1 MSTRASRPIAGLVF
15 LILLA
20 LTGTAQAWV
29 ETAVRSHEARV
40 EVARDG
46 TAVVRHQLVL
56 KVRGGPMK
64 SLEIGGMGTDIE
76 PLPDASVRRAE
87 NGSAGMWP
95 LLVSS
100 LEDGSLRLGIG
111 AERGIR
117 GGSYL
122 FSFAYSL
129 SLRDQGWIVPEED
142 GVLVSWVGPRLTS
155 GVDSAKVTFV
165 IPRGTNPPQ
174 LASPDSGAGAAVLL
188 GEVRRGAEFDEVE
201 LVRAHLA
208 TGEPALWRIVASSDA
223 LAGEAPRDLAAQ
235 TVPQLNGDRAKLSA
249 GLSRSFQR
257 HLALALILGA
267 GLAVLV
273 FLKARS
279 VGESAKLRDAKIKPL
294 VPGPPVWRAGFSG
307 ALLAGAAWFALEQQP
322 WGSVLLGS
330 LALALVTFLLPIR
343 IVRPRGP
350 GQWEK
355 IEPSAA
361 PSPERLP
368 ADWFETRRL
377 RGFLL
382 FAGLMAVIVATA
394 YRLLPLSN
402 YLALMTMGLAA
413 PLIPLFWTGRRRDF
427 PQSPLEQAKPWLG
440 YLSRALD
447 DRTARVELWGRRTA
461 QAAGRSPLTH
471 HDEARL
477 RIVLTGSP
485 SGLRAFEI
493 SLEEAAGACVLPCV
507 ILRVLS
513 DSPTAS
519 RLPSSIKWQRGRSP
533 EERVALLRPPAPT
546 RAQLLRLVR
555 TLVGTLRAVEHDA
568 AKRSGRSSASH
579 SEKTSNSG
587 TPLAAAAM

>member
-1 MSTRASRPIAGLVF
+1 
-15 LILLA
+15 
-20 LTGTAQAWV
+20 
-29 ETAVRSHEARV
+29 
-40 EVARDG
+40 
-46 TAVVRHQLVL
+46 
-56 KVRGGPMK
+56 
-64 SLEIGGMGTDIE
+64 
-76 PLPDASVRRAE
+76 
-87 NGSAGMWP
+87 MWP

-122 FSFAYSL
+122 FSFAYTL
-129 SLRDQGWIVPEED
+129 NLRDQGWVVPEQD

-208 TGEPALWRIVASSDA
+208 TGEPALWRIIASSDA
-223 LAGEAPRDLAAQ
+223 LAGEAPHDLAAQ
-235 TVPQLNGDRAKLSA
+235 AVPQLNGDRAKPSG
-249 GLSRSFQR
+249 GLSRSLQR
-257 HLALALILGA
+257 HFLLALILGVGFA
-267 GLAVLV
+267 ALV
-273 FLKARS
+273 FFKARS
-279 VGESAKLRDAKIKPL
+279 VGESANLRDAKIKPL
-294 VPGPPVWRAGFSG
+294 VPAAPVWRAGVAG
-307 ALLAGAAWFALEQQP
+307 VLLAGATWFALEQQP

-355 IEPSAA
+355 IDLSAVPA
-361 PSPERLP
+361 PERLP
-368 ADWFETRRL
+368 ADWFETRQL

-382 FAGLMAVIVATA
+382 FASLMALVVATA

-413 PLIPLFWTGRRRDF
+413 ALVPLFWTGRRRDF

-447 DRTARVELWGRRTA
+447 ARTARVELWGRSTA
-461 QAAGRSPLTH
+461 LAAGRSPLTH

-477 RIVLTGSP
+477 RIVLTRSP
-485 SGLRAFEI
+485 SGLRAFEV

-513 DSPTAS
+513 DSPTAC

-533 EERVALLRPPAPT
+533 EERVALLRPTAPT

-555 TLVGTLRAVEHDA
+555 TLVGTLRAVEHDG
-568 AKRSGRSSASH
+568 AKSSARSPAN
-579 SEKTSNSG
+579 SETASSSG
-587 TPLAAAAM
+587 SPLAAAI